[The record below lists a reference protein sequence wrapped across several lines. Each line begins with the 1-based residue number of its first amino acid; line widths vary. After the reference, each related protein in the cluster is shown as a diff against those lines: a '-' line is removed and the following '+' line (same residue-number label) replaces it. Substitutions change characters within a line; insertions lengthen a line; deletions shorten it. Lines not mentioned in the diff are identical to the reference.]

1 MSRGEFMRS
10 KKFLVPIASGL
21 AAGGLFMMGASV
33 SAAVRPALKHTTS
46 STLDSIGLPKP
57 ELHSIEVGWNVSAT
71 SHDVDIARYE
81 NLFQKYGVVVR
92 IQQFTSDTTE
102 IDALISGQ
110 IKIALNTGTGAVL
123 ASQLTTTPLES
134 VFVGQTNIT
143 DNFYGAKGIT
153 TPQQLV
159 GHAIAVSSFASTTYG
174 EALIALKQLHL
185 TPKQVTITAIG
196 GDSARRAALL
206 SGAVG
211 ASLNDRAEAP
221 QLLAAGAN
229 ILLNF
234 TKVKNADLLTGDVT
248 TTKAFAKKDPN
259 TVLAV
264 VAALTEG
271 NHTFLKHPAIAIKAG
286 VAIQG
291 ATVAGETQQVQY
303 DLQGFRPDNGY
314 MKLLDWQESRI
325 IYSAT
330 DPQLVNVT
338 PSKAYTDQFV
348 NQLWTSGWDKKMGI
362 PKN

>member
-1 MSRGEFMRS
+1 MPRGEFMRLTR
-10 KKFLVPIASGL
+10 FLVPIASGL
-21 AAGGLFMMGASV
+21 AASGLLLTCGSV
-33 SAAVRPALKHTTS
+33 SAAVRPATKHKTTVK
-46 STLDSIGLPKP
+46 LDSVGLPRP
-57 ELHSIEVGWNVSAT
+57 ELRSIQVGWNVSAT
-71 SHDVDIARYE
+71 SHDVDIARFE

-123 ASQLTTTPLES
+123 ASQLTSTPLES

-143 DNFYGAKGIT
+143 DNLYGAKGIT
-153 TPQQLV
+153 TAQQLI

-174 EALIALKQLHL
+174 EALIALKSLHL
-185 TPKQVTITAIG
+185 TSKQVTITAIG
-196 GDSARRAALL
+196 GDSARRAALI
-206 SGAVG
+206 SGSVG

-221 QLLAAGAN
+221 QLLAAGAS

-234 TKVKNADLLTGDVT
+234 TTVKNADLLTGDVT
-248 TTKAFAKKDPN
+248 TTKTFAKQDPN

-271 NHTFLKHPAIAIKAG
+271 NHTFLKHPSIAIKAG
-286 VAIQG
+286 VAVQG

-338 PSKAYTDQFV
+338 PSKAYTDQFI
-348 NQLWTSGWDKKMGI
+348 NELWTSGFDKRMGI

>member
-1 MSRGEFMRS
+1 MRLT
-10 KKFLVPIASGL
+10 KFLVPIASGL
-21 AAGGLFMMGASV
+21 AASGLLLTGASV
-33 SAAVRPALKHTTS
+33 SAAVRPATKHPTPAK
-46 STLDSIGLPKP
+46 LDSVGLPRP
-57 ELHSIEVGWNVSAT
+57 ELRSIEVGWNISAT

-92 IQQFTSDTTE
+92 ILQFTSDTTE

-123 ASQLTTTPLES
+123 ASQLTSTPLES

-143 DNFYGAKGIT
+143 DNLYSAKGIT
-153 TPQQLV
+153 TAQQLI
-159 GHAIAVSSFASTTYG
+159 GHSIAVSSYASTTYG

-185 TPKQVTITAIG
+185 TPKQVTITKIG
-196 GDSARRAALL
+196 GDSSRRAALL
-206 SGAVG
+206 SGSVG

-221 QLLAAGAN
+221 QLLSAGAS

-234 TKVKNADLLTGDVT
+234 TKIKNADLLTGDVT
-248 TTKAFAKKDPN
+248 VTKSFAKQDPN

-271 NHTFLKHPAIAIKAG
+271 NHIFLKHPAIAIKAG

-314 MKLLDWQESRI
+314 MKLFDWQESRI

-330 DPQLVNVT
+330 DPQLVSVE

-348 NQLWTSGWDKKMGI
+348 NELWTSGFDKRMGI